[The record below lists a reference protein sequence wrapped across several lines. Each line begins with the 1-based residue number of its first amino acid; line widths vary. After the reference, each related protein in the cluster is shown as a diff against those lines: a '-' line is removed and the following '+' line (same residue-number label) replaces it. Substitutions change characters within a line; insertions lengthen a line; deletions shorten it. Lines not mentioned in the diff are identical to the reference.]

1 MSQQRDPL
9 PPSELYKFAEILL
22 GLQVYI
28 DPIYKSLSAEHPAWE
43 RDHDTRLAVFAG
55 IHAVVEQV
63 RTMLNLYRE
72 VFLPWVQENPSMFN
86 QAFGTSRPNKLL
98 LDYEHTM
105 LFVLF
110 HGVFHQIE
118 TGLRSILRAVAPGV
132 CDDGRAAFESIYTAL
147 LRTQMKAAPV
157 EGVELLSLCRNIRN
171 TIHNNGVVHNKAGSD
186 IRVTYK
192 NVAYEF
198 KHRSIIEIAW
208 ELLFVLIKDL
218 IDLLN
223 TIVRDPKIAGHGE
236 KIPDDAWD
244 YVRPDQS
251 SRMLSVLSLLPD
263 EAGGEV
269 VRTLFQMGHAESL
282 SFLQRRS

>member
-1 MSQQRDPL
+1 MSQQGPL
-9 PPSELYKFAEILL
+9 HPAVLFEFAEILL

-43 RDHDTRLAVFAG
+43 RDHDTRLAVFSG

-63 RTMLNLYRE
+63 RTMLNLYRG
-72 VFLPWVQENPSMFN
+72 VFLPSVQENPSMLN

-147 LRTQMKAAPV
+147 FRTQMKIAPV

-171 TIHNNGVVHNKAGSD
+171 TIHNNGVVHNKAGVD
-186 IRVTYK
+186 ISVTYK
-192 NVAYEF
+192 NVVYEF
-198 KHRSIIEIAW
+198 KHRSVIEIAW

-223 TIVRDPKIAGHGE
+223 TIVRDPNIAGYAGT
-236 KIPDDAWD
+236 IPDEAWD

-251 SRMLSVLSLLPD
+251 PRTLSVLSLVPD
-263 EAGGEV
+263 EAGLEV
-269 VRTLFQMGHAESL
+269 VRTLFQTGHAESL
-282 SFLQRRS
+282 SFLQRKS